1 MTASHFYAPR
11 QLGVGGH
18 LIATEDILKF
28 LWGILELYSNDPTI
42 FLSVLF
48 IYSILTAIIL
58 PIPVEAALLPLVFQP
73 ALLGTAA
80 MTLGAG
86 KAIGAGLIFLLG
98 LKVEVTLR
106 YWAARHRF
114 VGKFVGY
121 ATRFVRATRWV
132 GLFILLSIPFFPDTV
147 PVYVYSI
154 FNKQGQLIS
163 AKAFLLVNMLAGITR
178 AILFVILSN
187 LGFQYIVG

>member
-1 MTASHFYAPR
+1 M
-11 QLGVGGH
+11 
-18 LIATEDILKF
+18 
-28 LWGILELYSNDPTI
+28 
-42 FLSVLF
+42 SVLF
-48 IYSILTAIIL
+48 VYSILTAVIL
-58 PIPVEAALLPLVFQP
+58 PIPVEVALVPLLVQP
-73 ALLGTAA
+73 AMMSTAA

-86 KAIGAGLIFLLG
+86 KSVGAGLIFLLG

-132 GLFILLSIPFFPDTV
+132 GLYTLLAIPFFPDTV

-163 AKAFLLVNMLAGITR
+163 GKVFLLVNMVAGITR
-178 AILFVILSN
+178 ALLFVYLSQ
-187 LGFQYIVG
+187 LGIGFLQG